1 MSDAT
6 ICATKLLICR
16 ALTVFSSALCAALMS
31 STALAQTAP
40 LRPPIPATTATTA
53 TTPATAPAAT
63 SAVPA
68 NAITKPSASIAST
81 MQAPGATIKFAP
93 GLTTLAQLRTLPPN
107 TMIELSNG
115 QKVKAGQFTR
125 TTDALTGLAAKKANL
140 KRMDFVFT
148 RPTAVAQL
156 KLNASNLS
164 AARSMAPNTVLE
176 LPNGL
181 KLTTA
186 ELKKLDVL
194 DSRTNIRQMLG
205 GNAPAAGGA
214 SRYAGMPAIQL
225 KTKADIE
232 KLKGK
237 PDSTI
242 VEAPDGTRST
252 LAELK
257 AALAEKFK
265 AR

>member
-1 MSDAT
+1 MSDA
-6 ICATKLLICR
+6 IIRATKGLTHR
-16 ALTVFSSALCAALMS
+16 ALPVFSSAVLCAALIS
-31 STALAQTAP
+31 SNSWAQSTP
-40 LRPPIPATTATTA
+40 LRPPIPATTS
-53 TTPATAPAAT
+53 TTPATVAPAT

-68 NAITKPSASIAST
+68 TTLAKPSAPVATTI
-81 MQAPGATIKFAP
+81 QAPGATIKFTP
-93 GLTTLAQLRTLPPN
+93 GLTTLAQLRALPPN

-115 QKVKAGQFTR
+115 QKVKAVQFTR
-125 TTDALTGLAAKKANL
+125 TTDALTGLATKKANL

-148 RPTAVAQL
+148 RQTAVAQL
-156 KLNASNLS
+156 KLNASNLTT
-164 AARSMAPNTVLE
+164 ARSMAPNTVLE

-186 ELKKLDVL
+186 ELKKLDAL
-194 DSRTNIRQMLG
+194 EARTNIRQMLG

-214 SRYAGMPAIQL
+214 NRYAGLPAIQL

-232 KLKGK
+232 RLKGK

-257 AALAEKFK
+257 AALAEKYK
-265 AR
+265 KR

>member
-1 MSDAT
+1 MSDAK
-6 ICATKLLICR
+6 ICATKLLTYR

-31 STALAQTAP
+31 STAWAQSTP
-40 LRPPIPATTATTA
+40 LRPPIPATTATTS

-63 SAVPA
+63 SVVPA
-68 NAITKPSASIAST
+68 TAVTKPSATLATTTQSL
-81 MQAPGATIKFAP
+81 GATIKFAP

-125 TTDALTGLAAKKANL
+125 TTDALTGLAAKKAKL

-148 RPTAVAQL
+148 RPTGVAQL

-186 ELKKLDVL
+186 ELKKLDAL
-194 DSRTNIRQMLG
+194 DARTKIRQMLG